1 MPSRTA
7 IVSFL
12 LSLMVFV
19 VSAASLRADGCSTL
33 FLWRPGTC
41 EGVDL
46 SKPLETDRPD
56 FTESPTTVGQ
66 GVLQVE
72 GGYTFT
78 YDREGDT
85 RTTDHSFPETL
96 FRLGMF
102 ADWFELRLDWNYEVQ
117 RTSTDGAVDNE
128 SGANDLN
135 IGCKIALT
143 PQDEMLPETG
153 VILEMTVPSGGDD
166 FTADRVLPG
175 INYCFSWNLD
185 KDEKWSLSGSTAFG
199 GEADDVTND
208 PFTQFSQSL
217 SLGHEFNDKV
227 HVYVEWYVLS
237 PLGADT
243 NPAQD
248 YINGGFAVLI
258 NKDVQWDIRA
268 GAGLNEGADDFFAGA
283 GLSIRYY

>member
-12 LSLMVFV
+12 LSLTVFV
-19 VSAASLRADGCSTL
+19 VAAASLRADGCSTL

-56 FTESPTTVGQ
+56 FTETPTTVGQ

-78 YDREGDT
+78 YDREGGT

-117 RTSTDGAVDNE
+117 RTSTDGAVDDE

-175 INYCFSWNLD
+175 INYCFGWELND
-185 KDEKWSLSGSTAFG
+185 KWSLYCSTAFG

-208 PFTQFSQSL
+208 PFTQFAQSF

-227 HVYVEWYVLS
+227 RGYTEYYVLS
-237 PLGADT
+237 PIGADT
-243 NPAQD
+243 NPAQN
-248 YINGGFAVLI
+248 YIDGGFTVLI

-268 GAGLNEGADDFFAGA
+268 GVGLNEGADDFFTGT

>member
-1 MPSRTA
+1 MPVRST
-7 IVSFL
+7 VPL
-12 LSLMVFV
+12 LLISLTLLA
-19 VSAASLRADGCSTL
+19 AASSSACADGCSTL
-33 FLWRPGTC
+33 FLWRPGQC

-66 GVLQVE
+66 GVFQVE

-78 YDREGDT
+78 YDREGGT

-96 FRLGMF
+96 FRLGTF
-102 ADWFELRLDWNYEVQ
+102 ADRFEFRLDWNYDVQ
-117 RTSTDGAVDNE
+117 RTATGGAVENA

-175 INYCFSWNLD
+175 
-185 KDEKWSLSGSTAFG
+185 
-199 GEADDVTND
+199 
-208 PFTQFSQSL
+208 
-217 SLGHEFNDKV
+217 
-227 HVYVEWYVLS
+227 
-237 PLGADT
+237 
-243 NPAQD
+243 
-248 YINGGFAVLI
+248 
-258 NKDVQWDIRA
+258 
-268 GAGLNEGADDFFAGA
+268 
-283 GLSIRYY
+283 